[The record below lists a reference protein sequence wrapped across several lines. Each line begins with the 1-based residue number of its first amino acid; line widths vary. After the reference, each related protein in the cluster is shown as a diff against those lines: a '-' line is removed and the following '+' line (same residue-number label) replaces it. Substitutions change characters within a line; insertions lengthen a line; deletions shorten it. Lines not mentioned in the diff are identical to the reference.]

1 MQLEDR
7 IAELAKK
14 YLPLAEEWLKEAIRI
29 PIDTIAEN
37 PNVGMSNGEEP
48 RLQYLKSQI
57 IKHKCVFNPEDVFFD
72 EFGDLVWYVEDKEDS
87 IPSAEKKVIYFDGH
101 TDTVN
106 PLQEQW
112 HKTLGDGIDPF
123 LGLTDP
129 SKCCY
134 ETLKQNI
141 GWCPKKEQWKNV
153 IWGRG
158 SADQLAG
165 VISQMMATKICIELK
180 SEGALHGVII
190 RSVGTVCEEDNDG
203 AGPLYYIR
211 KNIPGK
217 GPEFVPDVIVITEG
231 TGDSTRSALG
241 IYRGQRG
248 RMQIEV
254 EVIGLSAH
262 GSMPHKGLN
271 PLEWGAKILTQA
283 TEQAE
288 KPDAFLDHPFLGKG
302 TRTASWCQLDT
313 PSDCAVPQRFVFR
326 FDRRMTVGETP
337 DACLAAIADLP
348 ACEEARKAGLT
359 VNVRVPT
366 YDKDSWKGYCPHNQQ
381 IYMGWETPE
390 DHPAIKA
397 AVNAYSG
404 SVGKHITDEELAD
417 MDGYLRKEPFV
428 GRWIFST
435 DGVGVP
441 LPVDQD
447 LFKVPE
453 SKKWISQ
460 GGYTYPAMV
469 GLGAG
474 TEQNTHKI
482 GECIHRIELE
492 KACAW
497 LARFPSSYVEACK

>member
-1 MQLEDR
+1 
-7 IAELAKK
+7 
-14 YLPLAEEWLKEAIRI
+14 
-29 PIDTIAEN
+29 
-37 PNVGMSNGEEP
+37 
-48 RLQYLKSQI
+48 
-57 IKHKCVFNPEDVFFD
+57 
-72 EFGDLVWYVEDKEDS
+72 
-87 IPSAEKKVIYFDGH
+87 
-101 TDTVN
+101 
-106 PLQEQW
+106 
-112 HKTLGDGIDPF
+112 
-123 LGLTDP
+123 
-129 SKCCY
+129 
-134 ETLKQNI
+134 
-141 GWCPKKEQWKNV
+141 
-153 IWGRG
+153 
-158 SADQLAG
+158 
-165 VISQMMATKICIELK
+165 MMATKICIELK
-180 SEGALHGVII
+180 AEGALHGIII

-231 TGDSTRSALG
+231 TGDATRSALG

-271 PLEWGAKILTQA
+271 PLEWGARILTQA

-288 KPDAFLDHPFLGKG
+288 QADAFLDHSFLGKG

-337 DACLAAIADLP
+337 DACLAVIAGLP
-348 ACEEARKAGLT
+348 ACESARKAGLT
-359 VNVRVPT
+359 VNVTVPT
-366 YDKDSWKGYCPHNQQ
+366 YDKDSWKGYCPHNKQ
-381 IYMGWETPE
+381 IYMGWETPAE
-390 DHPAIKA
+390 HPAVKA
-397 AVNAYSG
+397 SVDAYSG
-404 SVGKHITDEELAD
+404 SVGKHITDEELEA
-417 MDGYLRKEPFV
+417 MEGYLRKEPFV

-441 LPVDQD
+441 LPIGHG
-447 LFKVPE
+447 LFDVPE

-460 GGYTYPAMV
+460 GGYTYPAMI

-497 LARFPSSYVEACK
+497 LARFPSSYFEATK